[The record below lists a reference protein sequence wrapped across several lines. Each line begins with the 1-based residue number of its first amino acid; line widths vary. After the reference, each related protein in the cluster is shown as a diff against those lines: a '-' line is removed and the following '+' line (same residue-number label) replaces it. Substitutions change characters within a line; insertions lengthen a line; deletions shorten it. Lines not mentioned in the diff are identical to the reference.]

1 MIFKV
6 NQRLSI
12 NSTKVQLITLTQ
24 HWYYTLASEANLMPR
39 EQLEREIEVG
49 QNELVALVP
58 VREQIAND
66 MVHSVFQRSSG
77 NFCES
82 NVLPNTT
89 TTYTKLEHSL

>member
-1 MIFKV
+1 MLVQSQPYPVPNKTIVMLKEPLEKKMNECQGKLV
-6 NQRLSI
+6 TEMPAHEQR
-12 NSTKVQLITLTQ
+12 
-24 HWYYTLASEANLMPR
+24 
-39 EQLEREIEVG
+39 
-49 QNELVALVP
+49 
-58 VREQIAND
+58 AND